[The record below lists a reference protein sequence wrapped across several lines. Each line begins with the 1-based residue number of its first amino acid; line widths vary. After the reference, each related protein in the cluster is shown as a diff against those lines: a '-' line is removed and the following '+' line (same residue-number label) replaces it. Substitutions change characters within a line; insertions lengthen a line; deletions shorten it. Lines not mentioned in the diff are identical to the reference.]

1 MVSLIDFDTQYIL
14 AEATQTVSLVDTS
27 KHSEDDEV
35 WLGSSSLDRHLAV
48 CHFTFDSSYT
58 VQDRDG
64 KTETHNA
71 LVVED
76 MREDARFKDREYVK
90 NGSVLFYAG
99 VPITTRSGITIGVYA
114 VSHNEPRRPLDWL
127 ELSFMQDASQAVFE
141 HLELSK
147 SRNDNIKGERMAR
160 GLTSF
165 IEGYSSVDES
175 AERDGQ
181 TNMSGRCDNYDGDE
195 APSRPRPRQLDA
207 NTSKKIEVNKLFHR
221 AAKIIR
227 ESTMA
232 DGVVFLDAT
241 SQIIPMGGSV
251 NIESDASATEN
262 THEPDGSDREGRV
275 SFRLT
280 RPVKTRSIGT
290 DSNPD
295 LDIRTSAS
303 DSDTSPNRRASSDVL
318 GIDVIKNDMN
328 LSSGMA
334 HFPVSKKDLRRC
346 IQRFPAGKVFS
357 MFNDGATSSGDDT
370 TSEALENSN
379 RVTPKRRKRTTTR
392 RSMADDILKQLPGVQ
407 SVLFLPLWDSNGE
420 KWLSGVFLWTN
431 EVGRLTDAEDELPY
445 LKAFANSI
453 TSEFARINSLF
464 NERAKTTFIASI
476 RWVS

>member
-1 MVSLIDFDTQYIL
+1 MVSLIDIDTQYIL

-48 CHFTFDSSYT
+48 CHLTFDSSYT

-64 KTETHNA
+64 KIETHNA
-71 LVVED
+71 LIVED

-99 VPITTRSGITIGVYA
+99 VPIITRSGITIGVYA
-114 VSHNEPRRPLDWL
+114 VSHNEPRTPLDWL

-147 SRNDNIKGERMAR
+147 SRNDNIKAECMAR

-165 IEGYSSVDES
+165 IEGFSSVNES

-195 APSRPRPRQLDA
+195 AINRPRARQLDA
-207 NTSKKIEVNKLFHR
+207 NTSKKTEVNKLFHR

-241 SQIIPMGGSV
+241 SQIIPMGGNV
-251 NIESDASATEN
+251 NIESDGSATEYV
-262 THEPDGSDREGRV
+262 HEPDGSDKEGRV

-280 RPVKTRSIGT
+280 RPAKTRSIGT
-290 DSNPD
+290 DSNP
-295 LDIRTSAS
+295 S
-303 DSDTSPNRRASSDVL
+303 DSDTSPTRRASSEVL
-318 GIDVIKNDMN
+318 GIDVLQNDLN
-328 LSSGMA
+328 LSSSMV

-346 IQRFPAGKVFS
+346 IQRFPAGRIFS
-357 MFNDGATSSGDDT
+357 MLNDTGTSSGDDT
-370 TSEALENSN
+370 TSEAQDVAN
-379 RVTPKRRKRTTTR
+379 RLGTKRRKKTTTPR
-392 RSMADDILKQLPGVQ
+392 RTMADDILKQLPGVQ

-476 RWVS
+476 R

>member
-1 MVSLIDFDTQYIL
+1 
-14 AEATQTVSLVDTS
+14 
-27 KHSEDDEV
+27 
-35 WLGSSSLDRHLAV
+35 
-48 CHFTFDSSYT
+48 
-58 VQDRDG
+58 
-64 KTETHNA
+64 
-71 LVVED
+71 
-76 MREDARFKDREYVK
+76 
-90 NGSVLFYAG
+90 
-99 VPITTRSGITIGVYA
+99 
-114 VSHNEPRRPLDWL
+114 
-127 ELSFMQDASQAVFE
+127 
-141 HLELSK
+141 
-147 SRNDNIKGERMAR
+147 MAR

-175 AERDGQ
+175 AERDGH

-195 APSRPRPRQLDA
+195 APSRPRARQLDA

-251 NIESDASATEN
+251 NIESDASATEYV
-262 THEPDGSDREGRV
+262 HEPEGSDREGRV

-295 LDIRTSAS
+295 LDMRMSAS
-303 DSDTSPNRRASSDVL
+303 DSDTSPTRRASSEVL
-318 GIDVIKNDMN
+318 GIDVLQNDLN
-328 LSSGMA
+328 LSSSMVQ
-334 HFPVSKKDLRRC
+334 FPVSKKDLRRC

-357 MFNDGATSSGDDT
+357 MLNDTGISSGDDT
-370 TSEALENSN
+370 TSEAAEVAN
-379 RVTPKRRKRTTTR
+379 RISTKRRKKTTTPR
-392 RSMADDILKQLPGVQ
+392 RTMAEDILKQLPGVQ

-476 RWVS
+476 R